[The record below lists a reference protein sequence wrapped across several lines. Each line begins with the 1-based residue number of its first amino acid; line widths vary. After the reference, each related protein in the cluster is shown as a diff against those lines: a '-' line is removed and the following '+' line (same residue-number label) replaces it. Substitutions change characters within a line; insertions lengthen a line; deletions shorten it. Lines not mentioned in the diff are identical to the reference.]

1 MSPKKGHPRT
11 LLASGDPIINSSGEK
26 LGAVA
31 AMRDITAQ
39 QQALK
44 ELRERDALLSTI
56 YNSAEVSIFVI
67 DVLEDGDFRYA
78 GLNPA
83 HLRRRNIC
91 ESEVKGKKPEDIL
104 PTEVAKSVRQSY
116 TDCVTS
122 GDAISYEENI
132 FLNGEKTWWLT
143 TLKPIQDVNQ
153 NRIHRIIGTSIDIT
167 NRKIAEAEVIDLN
180 TQLESR
186 VQRRTRQLQE
196 NEAKFRATFEQAA
209 VGFAHV
215 GLDGKWLRVNQK
227 LSEIVGYSSEE
238 ILNLTFQDITHPDDL
253 ETDLNY
259 VRQLMEGE
267 IEYYSME
274 KRYIRKDG
282 STIWVE
288 ITPKLLR
295 NPSSNE
301 PIYFIAVVEDI
312 EERKQAQLQLQQ
324 KVTEL
329 AQTTA
334 ELSKRNQELDQFAYI
349 ASHDLKAPL
358 RAIANLSQWLE
369 DDLSDNLPQ
378 ENQRQLE
385 LLRGRV
391 VRMERLINSLLEYSR
406 VGRIER
412 QTETVDVGRLL
423 DEVIDLLAP
432 PQDFTIEIISPMPI
446 FTAQK
451 LPLTQIFHNL
461 IGNAIKH
468 HTRQN
473 GSIIISVQDKG
484 RFYEFLI
491 SDDGSG
497 IAPEYHQKIFA
508 IFQTLESRDKKENTG
523 MGLAIV
529 KKILEDNGGDIWIDS
544 QLGKGS
550 RFYFNWLK

>member
-1 MSPKKGHPRT
+1 M
-11 LLASGDPIINSSGEK
+11 
-26 LGAVA
+26 
-31 AMRDITAQ
+31 
-39 QQALK
+39 
-44 ELRERDALLSTI
+44 
-56 YNSAEVSIFVI
+56 
-67 DVLEDGDFRYA
+67 
-78 GLNPA
+78 
-83 HLRRRNIC
+83 
-91 ESEVKGKKPEDIL
+91 
-104 PTEVAKSVRQSY
+104 
-116 TDCVTS
+116 
-122 GDAISYEENI
+122 
-132 FLNGEKTWWLT
+132 
-143 TLKPIQDVNQ
+143 
-153 NRIHRIIGTSIDIT
+153 
-167 NRKIAEAEVIDLN
+167 
-180 TQLESR
+180 
-186 VQRRTRQLQE
+186 
-196 NEAKFRATFEQAA
+196 
-209 VGFAHV
+209 
-215 GLDGKWLRVNQK
+215 RVNQK